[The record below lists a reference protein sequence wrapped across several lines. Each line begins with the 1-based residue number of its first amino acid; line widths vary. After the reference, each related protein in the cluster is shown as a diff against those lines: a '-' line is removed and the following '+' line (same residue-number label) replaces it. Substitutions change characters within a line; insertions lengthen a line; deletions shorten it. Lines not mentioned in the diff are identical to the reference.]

1 MLGGGGHKAQVGA
14 AVAQGHTQRL
24 SLAHGNVSAAV
35 LGGLHDA
42 QSGGVAAHDVHG
54 TGFVSGLTDG
64 ISVLEQT
71 VEVGLLDVDGS
82 HIGGQHL
89 LESVQIGLAVL
100 GGDDAQLVIGT
111 VAIGADGVDDVGVG
125 STGDQSHAALTV
137 AAHGSG
143 LGGGGGAVIDRG
155 VGNVHAGQLADHGL
169 ILEDRLQNTLAH
181 FGLIGGVGSQELFLG
196 GNILDNAGDVMVIS
210 ASTAQNGGKNL
221 VLCRHGG
228 NSVGHFHLA
237 HPLGDVQGSVEIHLG
252 RHIAVQIFIIVQTDG
267 LEHLEPLRLS
277 GGHIASHF

>member
-1 MLGGGGHKAQVGA
+1 M
-14 AVAQGHTQRL
+14 
-24 SLAHGNVSAAV
+24 NN
-35 LGGLHDA
+35 
-42 QSGGVAAHDVHG
+42 
-54 TGFVSGLTDG
+54 LTDG
-64 ISVLEQT
+64 LGIFKQT
-71 VEVGLLDVDGS
+71 VEVGLLDVDRR
-82 HIGGQHL
+82 HIGGQHFL
-89 LESVQIGLAVL
+89 QRIQIGLAVL
-100 GGDDAQLVIGT
+100 GGNNAQLIIGT
-111 VAIGADGVDDVGVG
+111 VAVGTDGADGVGVG
-125 STGDQSHAALTV
+125 STGNQGHTTLAV

-143 LGGGGGAVIDRG
+143 LSSGGSAVINRG

-169 ILEDRLQNTLAH
+169 ILEDGLQDALAH
-181 FGLIGGVGSQELFLG
+181 FGLIGGIGSQELFLG
-196 GNILDNAGDVMVIS
+196 GDILDDAGDIMVIG
-210 ASTAQNGGKNL
+210 AGTAQNGGKNL